1 VCILQSRKSR
11 AAGHGINA
19 RPYSQRVF
27 CEVIPL
33 RREGKRL
40 RPAAWPAMEFGE
52 LRIVVWGEG
61 EGTLQRRCS
70 VANLMQKAGIT
81 MQRVAL
87 VLIEPK
93 VTHVLTDGMVWAGT
107 ELHRDG
113 TGTIVEVEQAWLVRP
128 RGEGPPLPPFDW
140 RQWMDDQSRSAA
152 SQTAAGSLGSLAGST
167 KST

>member
-1 VCILQSRKSR
+1 M
-11 AAGHGINA
+11 
-19 RPYSQRVF
+19 F

-33 RREGKRL
+33 RREGERL
-40 RPAAWPAMEFGE
+40 RPAAWPPMEFGE
-52 LRIVVWGEG
+52 LRMVLWGER
-61 EGTLQRRCS
+61 EGALQRKCN

-87 VLIEPK
+87 VLIEPR
-93 VTHVLTDGMVWAGT
+93 VTHVLADGMVWAGT

-113 TGTIVEVEQAWLVRP
+113 SGTIVEVEQAWLVRP
-128 RGEGPPLPPFDW
+128 RAEGPPLPPFDW

-152 SQTAAGSLGSLAGST
+152 SQTAAGSFGTVAGST